1 MRCAI
6 TLLTVWPAIF
16 IWQAGNG
23 VLMKIRF
30 AVLFLAMGSL
40 ASAQSTPAAPA
51 LHMGLWQSEVTV
63 EISGMSGGTGAPRRI
78 VKQSCMKRDSWKK
91 ALEQMQNQRQQ
102 VSCTTSNLQ
111 QDEHHVSFD
120 ESCTAEHNVTSTM
133 HIAME
138 LDSKEAM
145 HGTTSVNI
153 SGPDVPQGISIKS
166 TIRSKFL
173 KSDCGALKPGEQQ
186 DAPPTAY

>member
-1 MRCAI
+1 
-6 TLLTVWPAIF
+6 
-16 IWQAGNG
+16 
-23 VLMKIRF
+23 MKLRI
-30 AVLFLAMGSL
+30 AVLFLATGSL
-40 ASAQSTPAAPA
+40 ASAQSTTATPA

-63 EISGMSGGTGAPRRI
+63 EISGMSSGTGAPRRI
-78 VKQSCMKRDSWKK
+78 VKQSCMIGDSWKK
-91 ALEQMQNQRQQ
+91 ALEQMQNQQQ

-120 ESCTAEHNVTSTM
+120 ESCTAEHNITSTM

>member
-1 MRCAI
+1 
-6 TLLTVWPAIF
+6 
-16 IWQAGNG
+16 
-23 VLMKIRF
+23 MKLRF
-30 AVLFLAMGSL
+30 AVLFLAMASP

-63 EISGMSGGTGAPRRI
+63 EISGMSAGTDAPRTI
-78 VKQSCMKRDSWKK
+78 VKQSCMMADSWKK
-91 ALEQMQNQRQQ
+91 ALEQMQSQQQQ
-102 VSCTTSNLQ
+102 VSCKTSNLQ

-133 HIAME
+133 HIVME

-173 KSDCGALKPGEQQ
+173 KSDCGNLKPGEQQ
-186 DAPPTAY
+186 DAPPTGY